1 MPRTRR
7 PVTDGCFRDVRL
19 GRRSWRAI
27 GCATTALLGYRVAQ
41 PRPYADY
48 GAWMRRELR
57 PWVEATLLARQSLD
71 RGYFA
76 PAYIRNLV
84 AEHMAGCDHTR
95 RLGVL
100 LTLELWHR
108 QFID

>member
-1 MPRTRR
+1 MP
-7 PVTDGCFRDVRL
+7 
-19 GRRSWRAI
+19 
-27 GCATTALLGYRVAQ
+27 TTALGCAGNCVPGSKL
-41 PRPYADY
+41 PCSP
-48 GAWMRRELR
+48 
-57 PWVEATLLARQSLD
+57 RQSLD

-84 AEHMAGCDHTR
+84 AEHMAGCDHAR
-95 RLGVL
+95 RIGAL